1 MAAQSS
7 QPLAPQSLAPQVGDL
22 APAFDLPSAPGP
34 RLASGDLNGQ
44 AYVIYF
50 YPKDDTP
57 GCTIEAQ
64 DFETLSADFADQG
77 VRVIGVS
84 KDSLTSHEKF
94 QAKYNLNFTLLTD
107 EQAELCQAYGVWTE
121 KTNFGKTSMGI
132 VRSTFLIAA
141 DGKVAKVWR
150 NVRAK
155 GHAAAVLEAAQS
167 LESVSA

>member
-1 MAAQSS
+1 MAASS
-7 QPLAPQSLAPQVGDL
+7 AMPPALQVGDS

-34 RLASGDLNGQ
+34 SLSSADLSGQ
-44 AYVIYF
+44 AYVVYF

-64 DFETLSADFADQG
+64 DFEAMGADFAAQG
-77 VRVIGVS
+77 VRIIGVS

-107 EQAELCQAYGVWTE
+107 AEAELCQAYGAWAE

-132 VRSTFLIAA
+132 VRSTFLIGS
-141 DGKVAKVWR
+141 DGRIAQAWR

-155 GHAAAVLEAAQS
+155 GHAEKVLEAAKELAS
-167 LESVSA
+167 KSA